1 MEEIWCSE
9 GQSGSSEQQ
18 IWCSE
23 GQFSSSEEQIRAQR
37 GSIYE
42 TVSNLYFLFERIY
55 TCLLGYLFLY
65 SKGGGGTEPLVYPCD
80 TKVNI
85 LLLRA
90 FIISVMLLSVVQT

>member
-1 MEEIWCSE
+1 MYA
-9 GQSGSSEQQ
+9 
-18 IWCSE
+18 
-23 GQFSSSEEQIRAQR
+23 FSFFKVLKESIYETVSNLYFLF